1 MVNLGRNATVG
12 LTIVM
17 LLFGVV
23 PAYVN
28 SIVGF
33 AVGIG
38 LGLVITAYIIYD
50 QKTLSRDLKA
60 NVVGLYFSGVLALS
74 AGLGILMALPYREKL
89 YSVIGVVA
97 LLPLLAHLVRVLP
110 PILRNVKV
118 KEFLSLGNGMA
129 AFLLTVLIG
138 SLIGRALSN
147 FYELLILYTGFI
159 VLGVLA
165 MLYFREK

>member
-50 QKTLSRDLKA
+50 QKTLFRDLKA

-165 MLYFREK
+165 MLYFRGK

>member
-1 MVNLGRNATVG
+1 MNLGRNATVG

-17 LLFGVV
+17 LLLGVV

-74 AGLGILMALPYREKL
+74 AGLGI
-89 YSVIGVVA
+89 
-97 LLPLLAHLVRVLP
+97 
-110 PILRNVKV
+110 
-118 KEFLSLGNGMA
+118 
-129 AFLLTVLIG
+129 
-138 SLIGRALSN
+138 
-147 FYELLILYTGFI
+147 
-159 VLGVLA
+159 
-165 MLYFREK
+165 